1 MITHYDEKIA
11 KTEEEVQA
19 LLEKQQ
25 QLHESVPKEKY
36 AAKEIA
42 AAELTEIFGHP
53 LNTYVRENRVLA
65 ALIEKTREKLAAG
78 LSVDEELTEMRQVS
92 IHYASKGDLLYPLLD
107 AKYDITGPSGF
118 LWTEDD
124 EIRDELRS
132 LDKESEHGEEWK
144 DRLLDVMSRAE
155 QMISKEEGILFP
167 ICAVNFTPEEWKGI
181 YRDSMDYATCFGI
194 DRAVWEE
201 VEAESDTVLE
211 SEPADSD
218 EIVLPG
224 GHMTT
229 DQLRAL
235 LNTIPA
241 EITFVDDQNINRF
254 FNEGPKAFK
263 RPSMAIDREVWTCH
277 PPKVEPMVRAIID
290 DFRTG
295 KRDEVPVWME
305 KNGRTVLV
313 RYIAVR
319 DTEGNYVGTLEYVQD
334 MEFAKEHFAKQK

>member
-1 MITHYDEKIA
+1 MSKIKTHYDEKIA
-11 KTEEEVQA
+11 RTEAEVQM

-25 QLHESVPKEKY
+25 QLHESVPRDKY
-36 AAKEIA
+36 IAKEA
-42 AAELTEIFGHP
+42 AYAELTDIQGHP

-65 ALIEKTREKLAAG
+65 ALIERTRDKIAAG
-78 LSVDEELTEMRQVS
+78 QDAGAELKEMRQVS

-107 AKYDITGPSGF
+107 AGYDITGPSGF

-124 EIRDELRS
+124 EIRDEMAALE
-132 LDKESEHGEEWK
+132 KEAMHDEEWNN
-144 DRLLDVMSRAE
+144 RLLNVIARAE
-155 QMISKEEGILFP
+155 QMISKEENILFP

-181 YRDSMDYATCFGI
+181 YRDSMDYDTCFGVEK
-194 DRAVWEE
+194 AVWEE
-201 VEAESDTVLE
+201 VE
-211 SEPADSD
+211 SEGSGNGHAAITSD

-224 GHMTT
+224 GHMTAY
-229 DQLRAL
+229 QLRAL

-241 EITFVDDQNINRF
+241 EITFVDDQSINRF
-254 FNEGPKAFK
+254 FNEGPKVFK
-263 RPSMAIDREVWTCH
+263 RPAMAIDREVWTCH

-305 KNGRTVLV
+305 KNGRSVLV

-319 DTEGNYVGTLEYVQD
+319 DTEGRYVGTLEYVQD
-334 MEFAKEHFAKQK
+334 MEIAKEHFTK

>member
-1 MITHYDEKIA
+1 
-11 KTEEEVQA
+11 
-19 LLEKQQ
+19 
-25 QLHESVPKEKY
+25 
-36 AAKEIA
+36 
-42 AAELTEIFGHP
+42 
-53 LNTYVRENRVLA
+53 
-65 ALIEKTREKLAAG
+65 
-78 LSVDEELTEMRQVS
+78 
-92 IHYASKGDLLYPLLD
+92 
-107 AKYDITGPSGF
+107 
-118 LWTEDD
+118 
-124 EIRDELRS
+124 
-132 LDKESEHGEEWK
+132 
-144 DRLLDVMSRAE
+144 
-155 QMISKEEGILFP
+155 
-167 ICAVNFTPEEWKGI
+167 
-181 YRDSMDYATCFGI
+181 
-194 DRAVWEE
+194 
-201 VEAESDTVLE
+201 
-211 SEPADSD
+211 
-218 EIVLPG
+218 
-224 GHMTT
+224 MTT